1 MNSNIK
7 TMRKKLN
14 DVDKKVKTGITINDD
29 LLELMD
35 EYLDEMKTNR
45 SRYVEKL
52 VREDLERRGIKI
64 EKKF

>member
-1 MNSNIK
+1 
-7 TMRKKLN
+7 MREKLKEE
-14 DVDKKVKTGITINDD
+14 DKKVKTGITINEDV
-29 LLELMD
+29 LELMD
-35 EYLDEMKTNR
+35 EYLVEMKTNR